1 MNAEMTAALKPA
13 TAGGLLFVLLWSSGY
28 LGAHYALLGFA
39 PFTATVLRFAGSAL
53 VIGLWVL
60 VWKRPSVSRPDLWRA
75 ALAGLFLQAG
85 FFGFIYAAMATG
97 ASAAAAG
104 LIAGL
109 MPVTTALGAALF
121 IGEPLGRNTLPGA
134 VIGLGGVG
142 LVLAP
147 MRDTPGTLLG
157 VTLAVCALLSLSGG
171 TLLQRRHPTQLEPRL
186 ALLVQL
192 LVALFVLLPFAAR
205 EGFAMQPSWPS
216 VLGVL
221 WVTLINSCCGLL
233 LYLWLLRTGSAREV
247 SGWFYLVPP
256 ITGVMAMVV
265 LGDRFGLWQWA
276 GFALAA
282 AGVWL
287 AQRNPQGAATETPRR
302 ESP

>member
-1 MNAEMTAALKPA
+1 MTGHRNAA

-53 VIGLWVL
+53 IIGLWVVL
-60 VWKRPSVSRPDLWRA
+60 WRRPSFTRADLWPA

-85 FFGFIYAAMATG
+85 FFGFIYVAMATG
-97 ASAAAAG
+97 ATAAAAG

-109 MPVTTALGAALF
+109 MPVTTAIGGALF
-121 IGEPLGRNTLPGA
+121 IGEPLGRYTLPGA

-142 LVLAP
+142 LVLGP
-147 MRDTPGTLLG
+147 MLGAPGTLLG
-157 VTLAVCALLSLSGG
+157 LGLAVCALLSLSGG
-171 TLLQRRHPTQLEPRL
+171 TLLQRRHPTGLEPRL

-192 LVALFVLLPFAAR
+192 LIALLVLLPFAAF
-205 EGFAMQPSWPS
+205 EGFAMQPSWPA
-216 VLGVL
+216 VLGVS
-221 WVTLINSCCGLL
+221 WVTLVNSCCGLL
-233 LYLWLLRTGSAREV
+233 LYLWLLRTGSARVV

-256 ITGVMAMVV
+256 VTGVMAMAV
-265 LGDRFGLWQWA
+265 LGDRFGPWQWA
-276 GFALAA
+276 GFGLAT

-287 AQRNPQGAATETPRR
+287 AQFSPRAGAA
-302 ESP
+302 SS

>member
-1 MNAEMTAALKPA
+1 MNLRLNAA

-53 VIGLWVL
+53 IIGLWVL
-60 VWKRPSVSRPDLWRA
+60 AHKRPSFSLPDLWPA

-97 ASAAAAG
+97 ATAAAAG

-109 MPVTTALGAALF
+109 MPLSTAIGAAVF
-121 IGEPLGRNTLPGA
+121 IGEPLGRYTLPGA
-134 VIGLGGVG
+134 LIGLAGVG
-142 LVLAP
+142 LVLGP
-147 MRDTPGTLLG
+147 MLDAPGTLLG
-157 VTLAVCALLSLSGG
+157 LALAVCALLSLSGG
-171 TLLQRRHPTQLEPRL
+171 TLLQRRQPTRLEPRL

-192 LVALFVLLPFAAR
+192 LVALVVLLPFAAF
-205 EGFAMQPSWPS
+205 EGFAMQPSLPA

-233 LYLWLLRTGSAREV
+233 LYLWLLRTGSARVV

-256 ITGVMAMVV
+256 ITGVMAMAI

-276 GFALAA
+276 GFGLAA
-282 AGVWL
+282 VGVWL
-287 AQRNPQGAATETPRR
+287 AQHTPVAR
-302 ESP
+302 PPAKG